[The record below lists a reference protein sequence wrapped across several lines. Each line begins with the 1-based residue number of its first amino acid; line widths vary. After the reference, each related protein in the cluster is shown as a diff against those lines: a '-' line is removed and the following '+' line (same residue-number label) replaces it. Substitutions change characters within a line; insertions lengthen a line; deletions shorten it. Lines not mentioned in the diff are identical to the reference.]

1 MTVIVIDDGAAA
13 RAHVRL
19 LRTYGASYRD
29 IAAAAGIGYATAWS
43 AVNLP
48 EAMTED
54 TASALLAVQ
63 PRHISPRR
71 VPAGGA
77 MWRLRSL
84 QAMSHTA
91 PRMARALGINPV
103 HVARIISGEVETVT
117 PGLHRDICQLWEAWW
132 DKKPRIRNQH
142 EKSAAAKAMRRAA
155 RSKWPCP
162 AGLDEDFLDEPGYK
176 PRHPWKHATG
186 TGIADDYPL
195 GFRGE
200 AA

>member
-1 MTVIVIDDGAAA
+1 MSVVVIDGPA
-13 RAHVRL
+13 REHVRL
-19 LRTYGASYRD
+19 LRAYGASYRE
-29 IAAAAGIGYATAWS
+29 IARAVGLAYATIWE

-48 EAMTED
+48 GAMTED

-63 PRHISPRR
+63 PRHVSARR
-71 VPAGGA
+71 LAAGGS

-91 PRMARALGINPV
+91 PRIARALGISPV
-103 HVARIISGEVETVT
+103 QVSRIISGEAGTVT
-117 PGLHRDICQLWEAWW
+117 PKLHRDICDLWEAWW
-132 DKKPRIRNQH
+132 DKRPAIRNRH
-142 EKSAAAKAMRRAA
+142 ERSAASKAMNRAA

-162 AGLDEDFLDEPGYK
+162 AGLDEDVLDEPGYK
-176 PRHPWKHATG
+176 PRHPWRHATG
-186 TGIADDYPL
+186 TGIADDFPL

>member
-1 MTVIVIDDGAAA
+1 MSMVVIDSPV
-13 RAHVRL
+13 REHVRL
-19 LRTYGASYRD
+19 LRTYGASYRE
-29 IAAAAGIGYATAWS
+29 IARAAGLAYATIWE

-48 EAMTED
+48 GAMTED

-63 PRHISPRR
+63 PRQVSPRR
-71 VPAGGA
+71 VPAGGS

-91 PRMARALGINPV
+91 PRIARALGIS
-103 HVARIISGEVETVT
+103 HVQVSRIISGEVETVT
-117 PGLHRDICQLWEAWW
+117 PELHRDICDLWEAWW
-132 DKKPRIRNQH
+132 DKRPAICNQH
-142 EKSAAAKAMRRAA
+142 ERSAASKAMNRAA

-162 AGLDEDFLDEPGYK
+162 AGLDEDVLDEPGYK
-176 PRHPWKHATG
+176 PRHPWRHATG
-186 TGIADDYPL
+186 TGIADDSPL